1 MNRDHNKC
9 KSNPNWIQQQA
20 DFIEKNK
27 LKKIQRKL
35 IYEENPKKCKLC
47 NIPISYEKRI
57 NNFCSHT
64 CCAKFNN
71 PPVLKIFNCK
81 FCGKLINSRKNGTIR
96 IFCNHKC
103 HSEYDYKEFIEN
115 WKQGKESG
123 LVGYTVSKHIR
134 RYLFEKYMNKCK
146 ECGWSKINQTTGN
159 IPLQINHIDGNHLNN
174 KEDNLELLCPS
185 CHSLTPNFGALNKG
199 QGREKRRKRYQ
210 EGKSY

>member
-1 MNRDHNKC
+1 MKNYALKRKDTYYLTPKIC
-9 KSNPNWIQQQA
+9 K
-20 DFIEKNK
+20 FC
-27 LKKIQRKL
+27 
-35 IYEENPKKCKLC
+35 EET
-47 NIPISYEKRI
+47 IPYEKRK
-57 NNFCSHT
+57 NNFCSHS

-71 PPVLKIFNCK
+71 SSVIKKFYCK
-81 FCGKLINSRKNGTIR
+81 FCGKEIHSRKNGTER

-103 HSEYDYKEFIEN
+103 RIDFEYSEYIKK
-115 WKQGKESG
+115 WKNGEESG

-146 ECGWSKINQTTGN
+146 ECGWSKINQSSGN

-174 KEDNLELLCPS
+174 KEDNLELLCPC

-199 QGREKRRKRYQ
+199 HGREKRRKRYE